1 MFSFFLFF
9 PLFSL
14 SALHSLWAL
23 GSPARGWHW
32 AARVQALS
40 PGCWT
45 DREFPGPGNI
55 NQYASPGDI
64 HLNTKIL
71 HHPTACRLQSV
82 LDTSCQTTSETGTK
96 PQTSA
101 DRLPKVILSSQTPP
115 KHHLTWPC
123 PSEGKDSAPP
133 TRTQAPVPPT
143 RKPAQAPGPNSPT
156 REQTTERRG
165 MTTLQPVER
174 RPQTQ

>member
-82 LDTSCQTTSETGTK
+82 LDTSCQTTSKTGTK

-101 DRLPKVILSSQTPP
+101 DRLPKVVLSSQMPQKHTNLCDHQSKTQLHPP
-115 KHHLTWPC
+115 EYRHQEAYTSPWTKLTYQGADNRSKRNYNPAAC
-123 PSEGKDSAPP
+123 GKETINTIS
-133 TRTQAPVPPT
+133 
-143 RKPAQAPGPNSPT
+143 
-156 REQTTERRG
+156 
-165 MTTLQPVER
+165 
-174 RPQTQ
+174 